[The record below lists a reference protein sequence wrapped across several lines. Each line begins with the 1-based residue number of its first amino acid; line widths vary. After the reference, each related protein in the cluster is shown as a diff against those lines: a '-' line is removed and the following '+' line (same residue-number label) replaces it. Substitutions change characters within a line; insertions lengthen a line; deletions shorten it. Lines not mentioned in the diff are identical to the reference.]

1 MYSSRMIQPIATK
14 RCSICYNYYESLL
27 DRIYTRFGKRHH
39 FNNICLLCN
48 DILEKAFMDYHYH
61 H

>member
-1 MYSSRMIQPIATK
+1 MIQPIATK